1 MTEYLI
7 NLIILLNDYFSLQDS
22 LQARRVERSA
32 RTKAV
37 GDLRTELRG
46 AEVES
51 ESLQLQLRRDRQKM
65 GGMIERSNELEQ
77 SIGAAN
83 GTNAGLAQLG
93 AEMAVRGAGAI
104 SFHFH
109 SMTEYSANF
118 NAILMIIILQSVT
131 PRLWARSKITLAG
144 VSTSSARRTRSALR
158 SPRSAPR
165 KLAPRK

>member
-1 MTEYLI
+1 M
-7 NLIILLNDYFSLQDS
+7 
-22 LQARRVERSA
+22 
-32 RTKAV
+32 
-37 GDLRTELRG
+37 
-46 AEVES
+46 ES

-104 SFHFH
+104 FFHFH

-118 NAILMIIILQSVT
+118 NAICNDYYFAERDAALMGAEQDNARRGEHLQ
-131 PRLWARSKITLAG
+131 RQKDAL
-144 VSTSSARRTRSALR
+144 SSALAAERSTEAR
-158 SPRSAPR
+158 AAEVKSASQAEEQVVR
-165 KLAPRK
+165 DELQVSFIFHDII

>member
-1 MTEYLI
+1 MRTVKEQVLQAAVRSQPLRDAVDKTAEQLLAETANVRAAQSLLMQLQVSFIFPWYHMTEYLI

-104 SFHFH
+104 LFSF
-109 SMTEYSANF
+109 S
-118 NAILMIIILQSVT
+118 
-131 PRLWARSKITLAG
+131 
-144 VSTSSARRTRSALR
+144 
-158 SPRSAPR
+158 
-165 KLAPRK
+165 

>member
-1 MTEYLI
+1 VFY
-7 NLIILLNDYFSLQDS
+7 N
-22 LQARRVERSA
+22 ERCESFLDPAVDKRWQLEASA
-32 RTKAV
+32 PLFA
-37 GDLRTELRG
+37 ELRG

-93 AEMAVRGAGAI
+93 AEMAVRGAGANF
-104 SFHFH
+104 FHFH

-118 NAILMIIILQSVT
+118 NAIYRKSV
-131 PRLWARSKITLAG
+131 
-144 VSTSSARRTRSALR
+144 V
-158 SPRSAPR
+158 
-165 KLAPRK
+165 